1 MKNRDNLYYKI
12 KVLNLNTKAE
22 YFHGKV
28 PYEHVEML
36 KLNPN
41 LEVKVLGHYREGGYE
56 KESSSNKEYQTINI

>member
-1 MKNRDNLYYKI
+1 M
-12 KVLNLNTKAE
+12 LNLNTKAE